1 MRMGRMRKRLY
12 KSMAWMMTTM
22 SLLSYAE
29 RFGGGVIDVRAK
41 GDTVT
46 EYSEDSEENNCILSM
61 GVDHSAV
68 VKSDGSLW
76 MWGSNQ
82 NGALGIGDESVENS
96 NKPIHI
102 MDHVKSVSA
111 GQGTMAITMDDS
123 LWVWGNVAVR
133 DLSYADWQKPNK
145 IMDNVKSVSA
155 GCQSHVHA
163 VIKKDGSLWMWGDGS
178 SGALGDGTN
187 NYYSEPI
194 KIMDDVQSVSSGGAQ
209 EYGWSAAIKTDGS
222 LWMWGNN
229 TYGQLGD
236 GTRESSNIPIKIMD
250 DVKAVSL
257 GERHSA
263 AIKKDGSLWMWG
275 MAEYSPLVFD
285 SSTYMK
291 TPTHVMDNVK
301 DISLAGSTATSAV
314 ITMDDVLWIWEEGIV
329 VNGKTVRPTKV
340 MDKVSAISL
349 GDSTH
354 AAVKTDGSLW
364 TWGRNWNGQLGN
376 GTTWEEQKEVS
387 EPIQIMPA
395 GSIAVTSSS
404 GPNFEMT
411 TEIQDKQRIQVLDA
425 KGEPIAGVAV
435 TRPNISGITDNYGYV
450 SLLKIREGEPIV
462 ISKAGYITLNTE
474 FHKSKT
480 GCTTYTLS
488 DNLAGVIMTLDGEE
502 TDVLTKEATIN
513 RYDNTAKQFS
523 IKCLFGEGEYI
534 IGGLYSGK
542 KFIAG
547 MEDGVFK
554 NLRISDF
561 EEGET
566 VYLKLW
572 EKETDSRYV
581 KKKLG
586 IQVIDQSLDLG
597 KFSIGEDLE
606 IEFPESFPIVGGK
619 KFKLD
624 LKDAPIEGEITSD
637 GKMQFG
643 INATEVIKGSKNWF
657 ATLKNLN
664 KNNVGEIL
672 DKTDS
677 VDHEKG
683 KKTDIDAGIKL
694 VGYLEGNIKNKDY
707 ISGKLFVEI
716 SAEAAWEQQYAVG
729 PVPVVVEISISGKL
743 NADGTIT
750 FRADSGFSGSAN
762 IGGKVEVGLYGGIGI
777 KDVISVGVY
786 GEAGIGFNYNILPED
801 IRGLEKLYVEG
812 EVGVRAK
819 YWNLFLRSEDEA
831 SLSIID
837 GTYYLI
843 PKEANDSKSNGFQID
858 NDAVYAQLGRSY
870 LNTDGTMAAWIQNN
884 RVNADGSLG
893 ETILQNAACL
903 DIIPQVV
910 RMGDTVMLFY
920 LTDAGAGRDAADR
933 SMLVYS
939 LWNNAGGTWS
949 EPKAV
954 LDDGTA
960 DFAPDLYTDG
970 REIYAVWQNARE
982 HLAGLTL
989 NEIADRLILHTA
1001 VYDAEQDKFV
1011 DLGTVESENDL
1022 FQQNP
1027 QIVAD
1032 DNGVSVYWYEN
1043 ESDNVLGLTGTNKIY
1058 QAVLQDTDD
1067 VANKASETSIEETE
1081 EKVTDTEDY
1090 SEQEKPDISAEE
1102 DEMDASDVQFN
1113 TSFMKYVD
1121 SGVVNTHTGQDD
1133 AMASEGN
1140 NAPIEGEDEVLD
1152 ETGESE
1158 TDDEETDSQQTDS
1171 DGSDAEEAESD
1182 EVESGEEENGE
1193 GEEETDQDEAG
1204 SVDTDETPSDEDGS
1218 DDSENGQEK
1227 ETVSE
1232 NTLQVKV
1239 YAETDTEEQPWKI
1252 TYLQEENDCIFSA
1265 DAGRTNGRTG
1275 YAYAAGTLDGQYNVL
1290 HSKVAFIAQDGE
1302 ASTLEDGVPEKV
1314 EFTSVYFGETLT
1326 WYQNGDIHYF
1336 DENGDAAALF
1346 NDTLLPSSSYTL
1358 LSDGT
1363 GSPEVIFPVNA
1374 DGKANLYRIGYEN
1387 GAFLPALPIT
1397 DQEDY
1402 IQYADGFISD
1412 GRTMLV
1418 YNRMEVNEKLEEVN
1432 NSLCMGTLEH
1442 SYYDLAVQSVGSM
1455 VRQDEETGD
1464 DVLEIT
1470 ALLCNNG
1477 TINADQLNLSLA
1489 KADGTILATVPIDT
1503 VLESGETGYGTAV
1516 FSPDNITEEAEYTV
1530 TVSGATESNMNNN
1543 SSRVVLGGASLQVNA
1558 EIIAV
1563 AGTRTMH
1570 VGIRNTGVTAC
1581 GGTVS
1586 VRDMETGTEYCSS
1599 DFESIAIGQTV
1610 FAEVEIDLAVFDGKD
1625 VVVLEAVVTPDAEDL
1640 EAVSDFVTVYAPTYA
1655 VTFVTDTEESTVYVG
1670 HGKTVD
1676 FPKNPMK
1683 EGVHFT
1689 GWYNTENSES
1699 GTLYTEETP
1708 IKEDVILY
1716 ARFAQEESSIPME
1729 NCSVSTIPTQLYTG
1743 KAIKPAVTVKWG
1755 SEVLNAK
1762 KDYTVSYQNNKEQG
1776 KATVTITGK
1785 GKYTGSITRSFMIMY
1800 PISKVSVSKI
1810 PAVNFTGETH
1820 TPDVTVT
1827 YQKKVLVKN
1836 KDYTVTYTNNRNAG
1850 TAGITIT
1857 GKGKYAGTKTVTFQ
1871 IKGTGIAGMV
1881 FEKIPDVTYNP
1892 NGSRPIVTVKTK
1904 GGVQLRAGADYRLA
1918 YENTVNKGIATVTV
1932 IGNGNYTGTKKLTY
1946 KILAKPLIEA
1956 MLSEIEEAVYTG
1968 SPIKPDITVTDGS
1981 TQLEQGRDYTV
1992 SYTKNASVGTATM
2005 TVKGKG
2011 NYAGTVKVPFTIQ
2024 PVNMENNPQIRIRV
2038 SDMAYTGKAV
2048 RPTVQVYMG
2057 EKKLS
2062 TGSYTLSYAD
2072 NTEKGT
2078 AVITVTGKGNYTGTI
2093 SANFRIVDKAK
2104 LISSLKI
2111 DKISDVTYTGSAVEP
2126 EVQITDGTYQLI
2138 KGVDFEIT
2146 YRNQYNAGKAT
2157 VTITGIGSYA
2167 GCKDITY
2174 KINRRAIANKNILE
2188 EGFVIEQ
2195 VPDENYTGYALKPD
2209 VIIKDRGKLL
2219 ELGRDYKLSYKKNTK
2234 IGTASI
2240 ILSGIGNYSGSINT
2254 ITFGITGWD
2263 YNSLQAEISDQI
2275 YTGKALKPQVI
2286 FRYNG
2291 TPVELKAGTAVKI
2304 TYADNKNAGTAT
2316 AVITGKGEL
2325 KNMNPITVTFEI
2337 GQADITDAIVGK
2349 IPNQTL
2355 KGIAVKPIPK
2365 VKVGRNTLKA
2375 GRDFTVSYL
2384 RNGVKGEAE
2393 MIITGIG
2400 NYTGSCRKT
2409 FIVQ

>member
-1 MRMGRMRKRLY
+1 MEDYR
-12 KSMAWMMTTM
+12 SPSVPTIIM
-22 SLLSYAE
+22 S
-29 RFGGGVIDVRAK
+29 DVK
-41 GDTVT
+41 NVSVGK
-46 EYSEDSEENNCILSM
+46 EDSQI
-61 GVDHSAV
+61 AV
-68 VKSDGSLW
+68 VKQDGSLW
-76 MWGSNQ
+76 TWGSNTYGILG
-82 NGALGIGDESVENS
+82 NGTIE
-96 NKPIHI
+96 
-102 MDHVKSVSA
+102 
-111 GQGTMAITMDDS
+111 DS
-123 LWVWGNVAVR
+123 T
-133 DLSYADWQKPNK
+133 K
-145 IMDNVKSVSA
+145 
-155 GCQSHVHA
+155 
-163 VIKKDGSLWMWGDGS
+163 
-178 SGALGDGTN
+178 
-187 NYYSEPI
+187 PI
-194 KIMDDVQSVSSGGAQ
+194 KIMDDVEDVFLGYHHG
-209 EYGWSAAIKTDGS
+209 AAIKTDGS
-222 LWMWGNN
+222 LWIWGRNQFGQLGNN
-229 TYGQLGD
+229 TTED
-236 GTRESSNIPIKIMD
+236 STKPIKIME
-250 DVKAVSL
+250 DVRSCSL
-257 GERHSA
+257 GYDFSA

-275 MAEYSPLVFD
+275 SNHSAQLAIGYLLG
-285 SSTYMK
+285 MK
-291 TPTHVMDNVK
+291 VEEVHEPVHILD
-301 DISLAGSTATSAV
+301 DIKTLSLGHGHCAV
-314 ITMDDVLWIWEEGIV
+314 IKTDNSLWIWGYNVEDALGLGEDFDYGHNGIISD
-329 VNGKTVRPTKV
+329 TRPIKL
-340 MDKVSAISL
+340 MDHVSAVSL
-349 GDSTH
+349 GHFYSG
-354 AAVKTDGSLW
+354 AVKTDGSLW
-364 TWGRNWNGQLGN
+364 MWGENGFGKVGN
-376 GTTWEEQKEVS
+376 GTSYEEQSKVS
-387 EPIQIMPA
+387 EPMQIMPP
-395 GSIAVTSSS
+395 GSIAVSSAS
-404 GPNFEMT
+404 DPEFNMNL
-411 TEIQDKQRIQVLDA
+411 EIQDKQRIQVLDA
-425 KGEPIAGVAV
+425 KGEPIAGVDV
-435 TRPNISGITDNYGYV
+435 TRPDISGITNDYGYV
-450 SLLKIREGEPIV
+450 SLLKVKEGEPIV

-513 RYDNTAKQFS
+513 RCDNTAKQFS
-523 IKCLFGEGEYI
+523 IKCLFGESEYI

-554 NLRISDF
+554 NLRIGDF

-572 EKETDSRYV
+572 EKDTDARYV

-606 IEFPESFPIVGGK
+606 IEFPESFPLVGGK

-637 GKMQFG
+637 GKMQLG
-643 INATEVIKGSKNWF
+643 INATEVIKRSTNWF

-677 VDHEKG
+677 ADHEKD
-683 KKTDIDAGIKL
+683 KKTDIDAGIKV

-716 SAEAAWEQQYAVG
+716 SAEAAWEQQYTVG

-870 LNTDGTMAAWIQNN
+870 LNADGTMAAWTQNN
-884 RVNADGSLG
+884 QVNADGSLG

-903 DIIPQVV
+903 DIIPQVI

-939 LWNNAGGTWS
+939 LWDNAGETWS

-970 REIYAVWQNARE
+970 RKIYAVWQNAKE
-982 HLAGLTL
+982 NLAGLTL

-1001 VYDAEQDKFV
+1001 VYDVEQDKFV

-1022 FQQNP
+1022 LQQNP

-1067 VANKASETSIEETE
+1067 VANKASVTSIEETE

-1090 SEQEKPDISAEE
+1090 SEQEKSDTSDQEAEE
-1102 DEMDASDVQFN
+1102 DETDASDAQFN
-1113 TSFMKYVD
+1113 DAFMKYVD

-1133 AMASEGN
+1133 IMTSEGN
-1140 NAPIEGEDEVLD
+1140 TAPVEGEDDVSDKTEAG
-1152 ETGESE
+1152 ETEA
-1158 TDDEETDSQQTDS
+1158 EETDSGQADS
-1171 DGSDAEEAESD
+1171 DSPNAEEAESD
-1182 EVESGEEENGE
+1182 EIESGEEESSNSE
-1193 GEEETDQDEAG
+1193 TETDQDESG
-1204 SVDTDETPSDEDGS
+1204 SVDTDETPSDEENS
-1218 DDSENGQEK
+1218 DDPENGLEK
-1227 ETVSE
+1227 ETVSD

-1239 YAETDTEEQPWKI
+1239 YAETDTAEQPWRI
-1252 TYLQEENDCIFSA
+1252 TCLQEENDCIFSA
-1265 DAGRTNGRTG
+1265 DAGKTNGRTG
-1275 YAYAAGTLDGQYNVL
+1275 YVYVAGTLDGQYNVSR
-1290 HSKVAFIAQDGE
+1290 SKVAFIAQDGE
-1302 ASTLEDGVPEKV
+1302 TVTFDDGIPEKV
-1314 EFTSVYFGETLT
+1314 EFTSVYLGETLT

-1346 NDTLLPSSSYTL
+1346 NDTMLPSSSYTL
-1358 LSDGT
+1358 LSDGS

-1374 DGKANLYRIGYEN
+1374 DGKSNLYRIGCEN

-1412 GRTMLV
+1412 GKTMLV

-1470 ALLCNNG
+1470 ALICNNG
-1477 TINADQLNLSLA
+1477 TIKADQLNLSLA

-1503 VLESGETGYGTAV
+1503 VLESGKTDYGTAT
-1516 FSPDNITEEAEYTV
+1516 FSLDDITEEAEYTV
-1530 TVSGATESNMNNN
+1530 TVSGAAESNMSNN
-1543 SSRVVLGGASLQVNA
+1543 SSRIVLGGASLHVNA

-1570 VGIRNTGVTAC
+1570 VGIQNTGVTAC
-1581 GGTVS
+1581 GGTVR
-1586 VRDMETGTEYCSS
+1586 VRDVETGTEYCSS
-1599 DFESIAIGQTV
+1599 DFEPIAIGQTV
-1610 FAEVEIDLAVFDGKD
+1610 FAEIEIDQAVFDGKD

-1640 EAVSDFVTVYAPTYA
+1640 ESVSDFVTVYAPTYA
-1655 VTFVTDTEESTVYVG
+1655 VTFVTDAEESTVYVG

-1676 FPKNPMK
+1676 FPKNPVK
-1683 EGVHFT
+1683 EGAHFT

-1729 NCSVSTIPTQLYTG
+1729 NCSVSTIPIQLYTG

-1785 GKYTGSITRSFMIMY
+1785 GKYTGSITRTFMIMY

-1810 PAVNFTGETH
+1810 PAVSFTGEAH

-1827 YQKKVLVKN
+1827 YQKKTLVKN

-1857 GKGKYAGTKTVTFQ
+1857 GKGKYTGTKTVTFQ

-1892 NGSRPIVTVKTK
+1892 NGSRPIVTVKNK

-1918 YENTVNKGIATVTV
+1918 YENTVNKGTATVTV

-1946 KILAKPLIEA
+1946 KILAKPLTEA

-1968 SPIKPDITVTDGS
+1968 SPIKPDITVVDGS

-1992 SYTKNASVGTATM
+1992 SYMKNTSVGTATM

-2024 PVNMENNPQIRIRV
+2024 PVNMENNPQLRIRV

-2062 TGSYTLSYAD
+2062 AGSYTLSYAD

-2078 AVITVTGKGNYTGTI
+2078 AVVTVTGKGNYTGTI

-2104 LISSLKI
+2104 LLSSLKI
-2111 DKISDVTYTGSAVEP
+2111 DKISDVTYTGSAIEP
-2126 EVQITDGTYQLI
+2126 EVQITDGAYHLI
-2138 KGVDFEIT
+2138 KGVDFETT

-2157 VTITGIGSYA
+2157 VTITGIGGYA

-2195 VPDENYTGYALKPD
+2195 LPDENYTGYALQPD
-2209 VIIKDRGKLL
+2209 VVINDRGKML
-2219 ELGRDYKLSYKKNTK
+2219 ELGKDYKLSYKKNTK

-2263 YNSLQAEISDQI
+2263 YNSLQAEIPDQV

-2286 FRYNG
+2286 FGYNG

-2325 KNMNPITVTFEI
+2325 KNMNPITISFEI
-2337 GQADITDAIVGK
+2337 EQEDITDAIVGK
-2349 IPNQTL
+2349 VPNQTL

-2365 VKVGRNTLKA
+2365 VKVGRNSLKA